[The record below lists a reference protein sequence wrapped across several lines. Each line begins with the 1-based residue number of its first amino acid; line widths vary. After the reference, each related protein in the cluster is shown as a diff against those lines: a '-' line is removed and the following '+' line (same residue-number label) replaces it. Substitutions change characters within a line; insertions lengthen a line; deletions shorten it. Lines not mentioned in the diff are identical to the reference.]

1 MNKITMSENSHWRT
15 VANYSDF
22 PSSGLMD
29 VLIGRKVILLVK
41 KDATVLALQG
51 LCPHQQARLAE
62 GVVQDDKLQCPHHLA
77 AFNLSDGSCTGGWQL
92 PPLKRYIVEVDGDD
106 ILLHDPLQE
115 VS

>member
-1 MNKITMSENSHWRT
+1 MSETSNWRT
-15 VANYSDF
+15 VAKCSDF

-29 VLIGRKVILLVK
+29 VLVGRKVILLVK
-41 KDATVLALQG
+41 TESTVLALQG

-62 GVVQDDKLQCPHHLA
+62 GEVQHGTLQCPHHLA

-106 ILLHDPLQE
+106 ILLRDPLRE
-115 VS
+115 VG